1 MPEPA
6 IGAMTGV
13 PAAFAAAR
21 AAETMGPAPTVAKT
35 VDPAAIR
42 KTATNF
48 EAFFVGQMLEQM
60 FKGVPVDGFFG
71 GGQSEGIWRSM
82 LLQQYGRAIAERG
95 GFGVA
100 DMVSREMLK
109 LQEAR

>member
-1 MPEPA
+1 MTD
-6 IGAMTGV
+6 AMTGV
-13 PAAFAAAR
+13 PAAFSAATTV
-21 AAETMGPAPTVAKT
+21 AAMRPAPTVARSA
-35 VDPAAIR
+35 DPAAIR
-42 KTATNF
+42 KTATKF
-48 EAFFVGQMLEQM
+48 EAFFIGQMLEQM